1 MSKRSWRWK
10 GFGITVE
17 LPDRRP
23 APPREPMDANG
34 HVRWRELPAVVP
46 EHRDPAQAAGFIRSA
61 IERRRDSGRDANA
74 DTGGAEASTTL
85 ATEAAARGWYHTLEL
100 PYGVVT
106 AGAYDHRSVVSRYGI
121 PDDLDAKGVLDI
133 GSSDG
138 FWALE
143 FERRGATV
151 TAVDIRSAAELDLP
165 PAVRRVVA
173 EEQLDWRFGAEFAF
187 ARRTLGS
194 TIEAIDMSV
203 YDLDPNELGVFD
215 LVHAGDLLL
224 HLRDPVLALQRIRSV
239 TAGNALLSDCF
250 DPDLDK
256 VAGRNLTRYLG
267 GWTSVTWWQPG
278 LSTLVQM
285 VTDAGFSEVEVLTTY
300 ELPMVGETSGPW
312 RAVLRATP

>member
-17 LPDRRP
+17 LPERP
-23 APPREPMDANG
+23 SATTPEATDASG
-34 HVRWRELPAVVP
+34 GVRWREPPEVVP
-46 EHRDPAQAAGFIRSA
+46 EHRDPAQGGAFIRAA
-61 IERRRDSGRDANA
+61 IERRRDPGRPSNA
-74 DTGGAEASTTL
+74 DTGGADAPTAL
-85 ATEAAARGWYHTLEL
+85 ATEAAAHGWYHTLEL

-121 PDDLDAKGVLDI
+121 PDDLNGKGVLDI

-151 TAVDIRSAAELDLP
+151 TAVDIQSAAELDLP
-165 PAVRRVVA
+165 PAVKRVVA
-173 EEQLDWRFGAEFAF
+173 EEKLDWRFGAEFAF
-187 ARRTLGS
+187 ARHVLGS
-194 TIEAIDMSV
+194 TIEALDMSV
-203 YDLDPNELGVFD
+203 YDLDPDQLGVFD

-224 HLRDPVLALQRIRSV
+224 HLRDPMLALQRIRSV
-239 TAGNALLSDCF
+239 TAGSALLSDCF
-250 DPDLDK
+250 DPALDE

-267 GWTSVTWWQPG
+267 GWASATWWQPG

-285 VTDAGFSEVEVLTTY
+285 VADAGFSDVEVLTTY

-312 RAVLRATP
+312 RAVVRATP